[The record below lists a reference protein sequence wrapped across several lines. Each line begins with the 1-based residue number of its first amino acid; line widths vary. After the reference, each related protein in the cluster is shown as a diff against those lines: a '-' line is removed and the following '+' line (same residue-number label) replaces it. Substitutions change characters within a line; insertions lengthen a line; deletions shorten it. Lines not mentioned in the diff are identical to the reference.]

1 MFNSYQQHHRSES
14 NFTVPDVDELSASLG
29 LPGAKKIPTVQ
40 ESPARSHTSVG
51 SQQKIPSGDFYS
63 KLLTRAQGTPLT
75 ADSLAHMLRSRS
87 ESSEETVRA
96 PRAPQDPFVEHG
108 SPAHELGQ
116 TVKVVRAPPGFGNQ
130 RPRMVAVEEE
140 QMMPSSPSSMLP
152 NFQQMSSNT
161 SSMLLNLQQTAQPS
175 YLQHHRPSIGQSSA
189 PFQQQHPHRSSNGRR
204 PRGYTRPKRT
214 DQGPEPSA
222 ADIYPDDAHWTP
234 SEPIRQYF
242 APLPY
247 PPPQQQHQQQPR
259 LQEQS
264 ATSWPTP
271 AEVYMQNSQPPAV
284 AHSRQ
289 KFPAQPFNVFEGHVA
304 PSEADKSASDE
315 EVCTLLDQLPD
326 PTIDTL
332 LHFGAMD
339 LLAEERPLTPLQT
352 TGSRYGL
359 QFNGIGLGDPWKPA
373 VAPARHGW
381 DNSEPFRVRPRDHE
395 GWGGW
400 VWGMRKGW
408 GGGE

>member
-1 MFNSYQQHHRSES
+1 MFNSYQQQYRPES

-29 LPGAKKIPTVQ
+29 LPGAKKIPTV
-40 ESPARSHTSVG
+40 EASPARSRTSVG

-75 ADSLAHMLRSRS
+75 ADSLAHMLKGGSD
-87 ESSEETVRA
+87 SSEETVRA
-96 PRAPQDPFVEHG
+96 SRAQQDPFVEHG

-116 TVKVVRAPPGFGNQ
+116 TIKVVRAPPGFGNQ

-140 QMMPSSPSSMLP
+140 QMMPSSSSRMLP
-152 NFQQMSSNT
+152 
-161 SSMLLNLQQTAQPS
+161 NLQQTAQPS
-175 YLQHHRPSIGQSSA
+175 CHQHYGPSIGQSSA
-189 PFQQQHPHRSSNGRR
+189 PFQQHPHRSSNSRR

-234 SEPIRQYF
+234 SEPIHRQYF
-242 APLPY
+242 APPPY
-247 PPPQQQHQQQPR
+247 PPPQQQHQQQLR
-259 LQEQS
+259 LQEQN
-264 ATSWPTP
+264 ATSWPTL
-271 AEVYMQNSQPPAV
+271 AEVHMQNSQPAAV

-289 KFPAQPFNVFEGHVA
+289 KFPAQPQPFNVFECHVA

-315 EVCTLLDQLPD
+315 VLTLLDQLPE

-339 LLAEERPLTPLQT
+339 LLAEDRPLTPLQT

-359 QFNGIGLGDPWKPA
+359 EFGGMGFGDPWRPA
-373 VAPARHGW
+373 VVTTGRGW
-381 DNSEPFRVRPRDHE
+381 DNPEPFRVRPRDHE

-400 VWGMRKGW
+400 EWGMTTGW